1 MRSTSACGTAP
12 PRRAGPCSHE
22 ATSRRRDGTAR
33 GRTCRRTAP
42 SIDDEQMP
50 SRRTTPTSTGGSGWV
65 LPSRGGRCSHM
76 RHRHGSHDYNHG
88 MTMIVPRIRVVR
100 THHTHA
106 VQDLS
111 RHGHHACIWQ
121 VQPRGARSGG
131 KWWYIN
137 PNGERHISR
146 AAAHESFEPT
156 GGGGSGGPAPPKRPN
171 GGGAAPGSGPPQK
184 RPRHEASAADA
195 PTDTPA
201 EALAEALADAPRPW
215 IQPAAL
221 VEVQMHEEGL
231 RGSRYGAKVHRVGQ
245 ASRATSAPFLCTL
258 YPLRPLRPLRPPHP
272 PRPPSAPCAEP
283 RTRRVRGLR
292 LGAHA
297 RGTAPRVGEAS
308 GLQPH
313 VPSLQPHVPS
323 LQSFVPTLQP
333 HVPSCSPRRDIEG
346 ASRAAAATA
355 AAAAARLVDRGA
367 GGRHARALPRG
378 WLVGGAWRCI
388 GLQAGGRCL
397 PPIHGTHLTTA
408 LSNRAA
414 RHWWSCA
421 CRS

>member
-1 MRSTSACGTAP
+1 
-12 PRRAGPCSHE
+12 
-22 ATSRRRDGTAR
+22 
-33 GRTCRRTAP
+33 
-42 SIDDEQMP
+42 
-50 SRRTTPTSTGGSGWV
+50 
-65 LPSRGGRCSHM
+65 
-76 RHRHGSHDYNHG
+76 
-88 MTMIVPRIRVVR
+88 MIVPRIRVVR

-156 GGGGSGGPAPPKRPN
+156 DGGGSGGPVPPKRPN
-171 GGGAAPGSGPPQK
+171 RGPIAAPSSGPLQK

-297 RGTAPRVGEAS
+297 RGTAPRVGEAT

-333 HVPSCSPRRDIEG
+333 FVPSLQPPPLYRRCESSSCCHG
-346 ASRAAAATA
+346 R
-355 AAAAARLVDRGA
+355 RRRRPA
-367 GGRHARALPRG
+367 GGPRCRRATRSSSST
-378 WLVGGAWRCI
+378 RM
-388 GLQAGGRCL
+388 AGGRC
-397 PPIHGTHLTTA
+397 
-408 LSNRAA
+408 AA
-414 RHWWSCA
+414 
-421 CRS
+421 